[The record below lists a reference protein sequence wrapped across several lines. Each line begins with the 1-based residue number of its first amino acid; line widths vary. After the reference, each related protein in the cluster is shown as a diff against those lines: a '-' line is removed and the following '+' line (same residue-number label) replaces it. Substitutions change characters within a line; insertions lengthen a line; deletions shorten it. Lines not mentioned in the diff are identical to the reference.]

1 MSKRS
6 RRRARQARER
16 ALAPQRLLS
25 EICRMFV
32 GGIAVMA
39 DAIQVCGGEMEKVA
53 VLVGASSN
61 EWAGAVSDA
70 LRRNDS
76 LPLLAYAD

>member
-1 MSKRS
+1 
-6 RRRARQARER
+6 
-16 ALAPQRLLS
+16 
-25 EICRMFV
+25 MFV